1 MDPNISGEKRFRCAC
16 CERRLPVSRSSSAQL
31 VNRFG
36 QREPLCVSC
45 EKFLS
50 MGLPFLAD
58 KIKSKKLTLLKPSP
72 GLMNPTIPRQ
82 ETALETPTDR
92 NTTLSPTYPA
102 SHPRRR
108 PASAT
113 EYEAF
118 CFHSLSIERFID
130 GFVRGLGARSKAHLP
145 WNNAAEG
152 AIGRLLGIRQ
162 ALVKQREDT
171 RHISR
176 ADLRRMKRHLKETD
190 LMVEEYALAVIEAI
204 ALGDTNANRG

>member
-1 MDPNISGEKRFRCAC
+1 MDLNISGEKRFRCAC

-31 VNRFG
+31 VNRFN

-50 MGLPFLAD
+50 MGLPFLTE
-58 KIKSKKLTLLKPSP
+58 KIKSKKLNLLKPSP
-72 GLMNPTIPRQ
+72 GLANP
-82 ETALETPTDR
+82 ETSPPEMTLDTPI
-92 NTTLSPTYPA
+92 NHESNLSTAHPA

-118 CFHSLSIERFID
+118 CYFSLSIERFID
-130 GFVRGLGARSKAHLP
+130 GFVRGLGARSRSGLP
-145 WNNAAEG
+145 WNDVAEG
-152 AIGRLLGIRQ
+152 AVGRLLGIRQ
-162 ALVKQREDT
+162 ALAKQREDT

-176 ADLRRMKRHLKETD
+176 TDLRRMKRHLKETE
-190 LMVEEYALAVIEAI
+190 LMVEEYALAVVEAVDH
-204 ALGDTNANRG
+204 GDTSSNRG